1 MAHEGKTD
9 RSQAGV
15 GNGNEAGLRHG
26 DDRARRPG
34 LPLSGVGFFEKSER
48 NSVTSCKIEFTKQPI
63 ILEVTDVSL
72 RIIVAVDDMR
82 VK

>member
-1 MAHEGKTD
+1 MY
-9 RSQAGV
+9 
-15 GNGNEAGLRHG
+15 RH
-26 DDRARRPG
+26 PP
-34 LPLSGVGFFEKSER
+34 PLSGVGFFEKSER